1 MGSREACA
9 VAVIVKLKSGN
20 WRVQVRRKGK
30 YASRTF
36 LRKCDAEGWAVQTQ
50 RDIDQ
55 GKRPSQRL
63 RTKAPTFG
71 DLVDLHIQD
80 MVEVGKR
87 MRRSKEHVLRRLK
100 EDLGETPLH
109 ELTKADLIAF
119 GRRRAKQGAGPAT
132 LAIDFSFIGTV
143 LTHAAAVHDME
154 VDPGELRLARY
165 ALRRLG
171 LIAKGVERDRRPTQ
185 EELERI
191 LHHLDTAPRT
201 EIPLARIVRF
211 AIATAMRVEEI
222 CKVTWADRDPHK
234 RTVLIRDR
242 KDPRFKDGNHQKVP
256 LVGFT
261 GFDAWALLEEQ
272 HEWTRVKE
280 RCFPYNHRSVGTAFR
295 RCVRELRI
303 EDLHF
308 HDLRHEG
315 TSRLFEAGLT
325 IEQVALVTGHKDWK
339 MLRRYTNLR
348 PEHLHTLPNKP
359 IVGETRSKREKTKT
373 AAPAVRA
380 LPANVVLLQGR
391 RAKDPELPL

>member
-1 MGSREACA
+1 M
-9 VAVIVKLKSGN
+9 AVIVKLKSGN

-36 LRKCDAEGWAVQTQ
+36 LRKCDAEGWAVQAE

-55 GKRPSQRL
+55 GKRPAQRL
-63 RTKAPTFG
+63 RTRAPTFG
-71 DLVDLHIQD
+71 DLIDLHIQD
-80 MVEVGKR
+80 LVDVGKR
-87 MRRSKEHVLRRLK
+87 MRRSKDHVLRRLK
-100 EDLGETPLH
+100 EDLGDTPLT
-109 ELTKADLIAF
+109 ELTKAEFIAF
-119 GRRRAKQGAGPAT
+119 GRRRAKEGAGPAT

-143 LTHAAAVHDME
+143 LTHAAAVHDIE

-165 ALRRLG
+165 AMRRLG
-171 LIAKGVERDRRPTQ
+171 LIAKGMERDRRPTQ

-191 LHHLDTAPRT
+191 LRHLDTAPRT
-201 EIPLARIVRF
+201 EIPMGRIVRF

-222 CKVTWADRDPHK
+222 CKVTWTDRDPHK

-242 KDPRFKDGNHQKVP
+242 KDPRFKDGNHQPVP
-256 LVGFT
+256 LVAFT

-272 HEWTRVKE
+272 REWTRVKE

-295 RCVRELRI
+295 RCVRELGI

-308 HDLRHEG
+308 HDMRHEG

-348 PEHLHTLPNKP
+348 PEHLHTLSNKP
-359 IVGETRSKREKTKT
+359 ILGETRQKAEKISTL
-373 AAPAVRA
+373 AATVQR
-380 LPANVVLLQGR
+380 LPANVVLLPGR
-391 RAKDPELPL
+391 RAKDPEAPH